1 MCPCVSPS
9 PKYELESGGFDKDQ
23 CQPHRDG
30 EAGGGGVR
38 VTRAWVGRGWSPNRR
53 LSGRLLPHRDVQGA
67 GGGSP
72 SYNNL

>member
-30 EAGGGGVR
+30 EAWGGGCQGHQGL
-38 VTRAWVGRGWSPNRR
+38 GR
-53 LSGRLLPHRDVQGA
+53 QGTV
-67 GGGSP
+67 P
-72 SYNNL
+72 K